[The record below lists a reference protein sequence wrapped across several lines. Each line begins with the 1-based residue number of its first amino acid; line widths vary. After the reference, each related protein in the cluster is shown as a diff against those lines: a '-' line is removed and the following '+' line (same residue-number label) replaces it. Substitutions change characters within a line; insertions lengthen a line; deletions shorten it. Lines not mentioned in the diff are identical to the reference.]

1 MTEPIVLASMSGAR
15 RALLAGA
22 GVPHR
27 AVSPGVDEEAA
38 KAAFRAEGAAPRDQA
53 DWLAELKAVRASQ
66 KHRGF
71 VIGADQMLTC
81 EGAAFD
87 KAQSLSEARERL
99 AYLRGREHQLLC
111 AVVIAKEGAVLW
123 RTLETARLTMRPFS
137 DAFLD
142 TYLAEHGEAALS
154 SVGCYQLE
162 GGGAQLFS
170 RIEGDYFAILGLPL
184 LPVLGQLR
192 TLGALPG

>member
-1 MTEPIVLASMSGAR
+1 
-15 RALLAGA
+15 
-22 GVPHR
+22 
-27 AVSPGVDEEAA
+27 
-38 KAAFRAEGAAPRDQA
+38 
-53 DWLAELKAVRASQ
+53 
-66 KHRGF
+66 
-71 VIGADQMLTC
+71 
-81 EGAAFD
+81 
-87 KAQSLSEARERL
+87 
-99 AYLRGREHQLLC
+99 
-111 AVVIAKEGAVLW
+111 VIAKEGAVLW
-123 RTLETARLTMRPFS
+123 RTLETARLTMCPFS